1 MNDQTKPL
9 LEVKNLHTS
18 FASLSK
24 KVAAVR
30 GASFSLE
37 RGETLGIVGESGS
50 GKSVMAKSLTRL
62 LPSVAASIDQGEIL
76 YQGQDLLQLREKE
89 LRNIRGK
96 EIGMIFQDPM
106 TSLNPTMRIGDQI
119 VEGYFLHHPHVS
131 QEEGEKRALEL
142 LERVGVSEGKA
153 RLKQYPHELSG
164 GMRQRV
170 MIAIAMISS
179 PSILVADEPTTA
191 LDVTIQAQILELLKE
206 IQQKE
211 QMSILLITHDFS
223 IVSGFCDRVLVMY
236 AGEIVESATVD
247 ELFSSPKHPYTK
259 RLLRSIP
266 RLDLPYCRKLY
277 TIEGSPPD
285 LSRPIT
291 GCPFAERCAQ
301 KEPICTQKKP
311 KKTPLTKS
319 HAVSCLLYESTAKK
333 EEDKEC
339 LLPL

>member
-1 MNDQTKPL
+1 
-9 LEVKNLHTS
+9 
-18 FASLSK
+18 
-24 KVAAVR
+24 
-30 GASFSLE
+30 
-37 RGETLGIVGESGS
+37 
-50 GKSVMAKSLTRL
+50 
-62 LPSVAASIDQGEIL
+62 
-76 YQGQDLLQLREKE
+76 
-89 LRNIRGK
+89 
-96 EIGMIFQDPM
+96 
-106 TSLNPTMRIGDQI
+106 
-119 VEGYFLHHPHVS
+119 
-131 QEEGEKRALEL
+131 
-142 LERVGVSEGKA
+142 
-153 RLKQYPHELSG
+153 
-164 GMRQRV
+164 

-301 KEPICTQKKP
+301 KEPFCTQKKP
-311 KKTPLTKS
+311 KKTALTKS